1 VEPVIIVTTAGTLL
15 IERRPQSEF
24 LYVRA
29 QDSAPLVS
37 LIKQLELFGA
47 SDNPPQLAYAYSD
60 IVEEPDA
67 PVMPYTL
74 VVNEQDVALFIQA
87 ELLNFLTY
95 RKFTGQPVDEVGGRL
110 RAELYKKETSR
121 AED

>member
-1 VEPVIIVTTAGTLL
+1 MIIVTTAGTLL
-15 IERRPQSEF
+15 IERRPQSVF

-29 QDSAPLVS
+29 DNKAVLDT

-110 RAELYKKETSR
+110 RAELYKKET
-121 AED
+121 A